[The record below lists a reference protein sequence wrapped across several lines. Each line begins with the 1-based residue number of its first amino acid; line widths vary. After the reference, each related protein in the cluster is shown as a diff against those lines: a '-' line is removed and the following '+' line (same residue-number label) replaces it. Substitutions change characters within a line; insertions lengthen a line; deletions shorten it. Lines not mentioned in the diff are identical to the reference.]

1 MRDIVR
7 IATVL
12 MLIAAVSGGALAYAH
27 SVTAPAIE
35 KALRQAK
42 EEALARALPGAD
54 RFEDR
59 TEAYREALADPRFRA
74 VQEVWE
80 GLTGDRPAGTVVVVA
95 PTGYGGPITCLVGI
109 GPDGKI
115 TGMEVLSAPGE
126 TPGLGSR
133 VKEPS
138 FLQQFPGQTEQL
150 KAHTISGA
158 TISSR
163 AVIGGVQAALELV
176 AGSPR

>member
-7 IATVL
+7 IAVVV
-12 MLIAAVSGGALAYAH
+12 MLIAGVSGGALAYAH

-35 KALRQAK
+35 RALRQAK
-42 EEALARALPGAD
+42 EQALAQVLPGAD

-59 TEAYREALADPRFRA
+59 TEGYRQLMGNPRFRA
-74 VQEVWE
+74 VHEVWE
-80 GLTGDRPAGTVVVVA
+80 GLSGSDPVGTVVVVA

-109 GPDGKI
+109 GRDGKI
-115 TGMEVLSAPGE
+115 TGIQVLSAPGE

-133 VKEPS
+133 VKEPA
-138 FLQQFPGQTEQL
+138 FLGQFTGQAGRL
-150 KAHTISGA
+150 AVDTISGA

-163 AVIGGVQAALELV
+163 AVVDGVQAALDLLAEK
-176 AGSPR
+176 GH